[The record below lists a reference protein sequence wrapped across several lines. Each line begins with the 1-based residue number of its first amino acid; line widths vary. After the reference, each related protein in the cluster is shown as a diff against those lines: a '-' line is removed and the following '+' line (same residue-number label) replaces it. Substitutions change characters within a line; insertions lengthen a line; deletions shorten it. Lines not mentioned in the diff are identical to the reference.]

1 MSAKLTLFSKR
12 FTLIRK
18 LEWEKAEVVLEKT
31 VYRQLLSRAFDIPV
45 TVTYWDGKLEAYGE
59 GEPVVQI
66 KINKEIPL
74 KEMTDKPTLVLGE
87 AYMKGDIE
95 IDGSV
100 QELVASAYRQAGSFL
115 KQNSFLKHLPKMS
128 HSEKSSQKDIQSH
141 YDIGN
146 DFYEMW
152 LDDTMTYSC
161 AYFEHDDDTLEQAQ
175 LNKVHHILNKLHPES
190 GKRLLDIG
198 SGWGTLLFIAAEEY
212 GLNATGV
219 TLSQEQYDYTKQ
231 QIKERH
237 LEGKVDV
244 LLEDYREVNDQFDYV
259 TSVGMFEHVGKE
271 NLGLYFQKVADFLVP
286 EGRALIHG
294 ITGQHEGAGVD
305 PFIIKYIFP
314 GGYIPNVSENLK
326 HIMDAKLQFSDIEPL
341 RRHYQKT
348 LEMWYANYETVRE
361 QVIAKYGKEFDRM
374 WSLYLQ
380 ACAASFEAGNID
392 VIQYSLVKAPSGTG
406 LPMTRDY
413 VYEEDKVKA

>member
-1 MSAKLTLFSKR
+1 MLIDFRHGFKR
-12 FTLIRK
+12 
-18 LEWEKAEVVLEKT
+18 EGNQVLEKT

-45 TVTYWDGKLEAYGE
+45 SVTYWDGKTENYGD
-59 GEPVVQI
+59 GEPVV
-66 KINKEIPL
+66 KIRFNEEIPL
-74 KEMTDKPTLVLGE
+74 KSFTDKPTLVLAE
-87 AYMKGDIE
+87 DYMKGIIE
-95 IDGSV
+95 IDGSIE
-100 QELVASAYRQAGSFL
+100 ELVASAFRSTDSFL
-115 KQNSFLKHLPKMS
+115 TNNPFLKHLPKMS
-128 HSEKSSQKDIQSH
+128 HSEKNSQHDIQSH

-146 DFYEMW
+146 DFYETW
-152 LDDTMTYSC
+152 LDKTMTYSC
-161 AYFEHDDDTLEQAQ
+161 AYFEHDDDTLEEAQ
-175 LNKVHHILNKLHPES
+175 LNKVHHILNKLTPEP

-212 GLNATGV
+212 GLNATGI

-271 NLGLYFQKVADFLVP
+271 NLGLYFKKVADFMKP
-286 EGRALIHG
+286 NGRALIHG
-294 ITGQHEGAGVD
+294 ITGQHVGAGVD

-314 GGYIPNVSENLK
+314 GGYIPNVAENLT

-348 LEMWYANYETVRE
+348 LEMWYENYQKVEDQAVE
-361 QVIAKYGKEFDRM
+361 KYGKEFARM

-380 ACAASFEAGNID
+380 ACAGSFEGGNID
-392 VIQYSLVKAPSGTG
+392 VMQYLLVKAPSGTG

-413 VYEEDKVKA
+413 IYEADKKNVAAHV